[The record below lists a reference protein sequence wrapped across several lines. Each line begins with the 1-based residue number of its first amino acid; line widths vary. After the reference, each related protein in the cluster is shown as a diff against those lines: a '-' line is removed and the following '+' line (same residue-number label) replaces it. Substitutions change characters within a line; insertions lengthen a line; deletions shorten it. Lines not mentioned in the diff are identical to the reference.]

1 MGKPINRANR
11 QTADQATKGGLMGL
25 LTYLAI
31 HYNVDPGLIAAGM
44 PVVAG
49 VLAWLSTKIGD
60 PELACLF
67 IPKPEDKSPKS

>member
-1 MGKPINRANR
+1 MAKRINRANR

-25 LTYLAI
+25 FTYLAI

-49 VLAWLSTKIGD
+49 ILAWLSTKIGD

-67 IPKPEDKSPKS
+67 IPKTEDKSSKS

>member
-1 MGKPINRANR
+1 MGGKRVNKTQR
-11 QTADQATKGGLMGL
+11 QTADQTVKGGVMGL
-25 LTYLAI
+25 LMYVAMQ
-31 HYNVDPGLIAAGM
+31 YNVDPGLIAAST

-67 IPKPEDKSPKS
+67 MGKDDKPKK